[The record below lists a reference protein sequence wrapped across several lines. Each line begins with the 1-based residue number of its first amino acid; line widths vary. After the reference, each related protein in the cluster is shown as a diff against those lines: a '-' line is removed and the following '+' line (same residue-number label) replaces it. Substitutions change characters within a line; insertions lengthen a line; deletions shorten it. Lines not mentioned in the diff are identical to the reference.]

1 MAESQNID
9 WQFLKTLVFGAGVNE
24 NVFERWL
31 QPIVFHS
38 KVRLFHILNYLNF
51 IAKQIKSFQEPTA
64 LLQFSGGPCA
74 VLAPLQAFLIRRCLE
89 NKIGDLASLSSATV
103 TRILVEAMCDILKQ
117 SSRDE
122 TFVIA
127 RVSQDVAQIIQ
138 VRGGD

>member
-1 MAESQNID
+1 MPNI
-9 WQFLKTLVFGAGVNE
+9 
-24 NVFERWL
+24 
-31 QPIVFHS
+31 
-38 KVRLFHILNYLNF
+38 
-51 IAKQIKSFQEPTA
+51 SFQEPTA

-89 NKIGDLASLSSATV
+89 NKIGDLASLSPATV